1 MVTLFQLSEFC
12 SCRVLA
18 RELGEA
24 APFWTGF
31 PSTHVL
37 HPSSAASMLSYQP
50 VDAEAE
56 HTFKLLDLDGNGY
69 LDTDELEEALK
80 EIAAAGKY
88 AGTGAAMAWGKAAAD
103 GAKLFEEID
112 SNKDGQLSRD
122 EWVEYFNFHVRQV
135 GREKTVQLLWQL
147 DEAAKLLKGRGAQ
160 GATGASFTT
169 PAKAPS
175 GIQRQPSSK

>member
-1 MVTLFQLSEFC
+1 MFEKTRRRFSKEK
-12 SCRVLA
+12 SP
-18 RELGEA
+18 
-24 APFWTGF
+24 APEEKS
-31 PSTHVL
+31 PE
-37 HPSSAASMLSYQP
+37 P

-69 LDTDELEEALK
+69 LDTDELEVVLK
-80 EIAAAGKY
+80 EIAAAGEY

-175 GIQRQPSSK
+175 GIQR